1 MPYPIGTSSSGTT
14 SAIAR
19 KSRSTVAT
27 GIPLRIATAAIMQST
42 VERIGRPVA
51 RACRASDTATSQSA
65 SPATRTTSPRTT
77 DARSAVAWRS
87 DDAPTSSS
95 NRTGSVHPADWE
107 RIAELVARYRDLPL
121 GTVDASLV
129 ALAER
134 LGETD
139 VASFDRRDL
148 TVVRPRHCEALTL
161 RP

>member
-1 MPYPIGTSSSGTT
+1 MIVDTGVLY
-14 SAIAR
+14 AVLDRDDQHHAAAVDLIA
-19 KSRSTVAT
+19 
-27 GIPLRIATAAIMQST
+27 
-42 VERIGRPVA
+42 
-51 RACRASDTATSQSA
+51 
-65 SPATRTTSPRTT
+65 TT
-77 DARSAVAWRS
+77 DAVLRVPMLVIAEVTHLAGTRLGTEAEVRFLGDVAS
-87 DDAPTSSS
+87 GELIPEP
-95 NRTGSVHPADWE
+95 VHPADWE

-161 RP
+161 LP

>member
-1 MPYPIGTSSSGTT
+1 MIVDTGVLY
-14 SAIAR
+14 AVLDRDDRHHAAAVDLIA
-19 KSRSTVAT
+19 
-27 GIPLRIATAAIMQST
+27 
-42 VERIGRPVA
+42 
-51 RACRASDTATSQSA
+51 
-65 SPATRTTSPRTT
+65 TT
-77 DARSAVAWRS
+77 DAVLRVPMLVIAEVTHLAGPRLGTEAEVRFLGDVAS
-87 DDAPTSSS
+87 GELIPEP
-95 NRTGSVHPADWE
+95 VHPADWE

-161 RP
+161 LP

>member
-1 MPYPIGTSSSGTT
+1 MIVDTGFLY
-14 SAIAR
+14 AVLDRDDRHHAAAVDLIA
-19 KSRSTVAT
+19 
-27 GIPLRIATAAIMQST
+27 
-42 VERIGRPVA
+42 
-51 RACRASDTATSQSA
+51 
-65 SPATRTTSPRTT
+65 TT
-77 DARSAVAWRS
+77 DAVLRVPMLVIAEVTHLAGTRLGTEAEVRFLGDVAS
-87 DDAPTSSS
+87 GELIPEP
-95 NRTGSVHPADWE
+95 VHPADWE

-161 RP
+161 LP

>member
-1 MPYPIGTSSSGTT
+1 MIVDTGVLY
-14 SAIAR
+14 AVLDRDDRHHAAAVDLIA
-19 KSRSTVAT
+19 
-27 GIPLRIATAAIMQST
+27 
-42 VERIGRPVA
+42 
-51 RACRASDTATSQSA
+51 
-65 SPATRTTSPRTT
+65 TT
-77 DARSAVAWRS
+77 DAVLRVPMLVIAEVTHLAGTRLGTEAEVRFLGDVAS
-87 DDAPTSSS
+87 GELIPEP
-95 NRTGSVHPADWE
+95 VHAADWE

-161 RP
+161 LP

>member
-1 MPYPIGTSSSGTT
+1 MWGRGMWGPMLVIAEVTHLAGTRLGTEAEVRFLGDVASGEL
-14 SAIAR
+14 
-19 KSRSTVAT
+19 
-27 GIPLRIATAAIMQST
+27 IP
-42 VERIGRPVA
+42 EP
-51 RACRASDTATSQSA
+51 
-65 SPATRTTSPRTT
+65 
-77 DARSAVAWRS
+77 
-87 DDAPTSSS
+87 
-95 NRTGSVHPADWE
+95 VHPADWE

-134 LGETD
+134 LGETN

>member
-1 MPYPIGTSSSGTT
+1 MIVDTGVLY
-14 SAIAR
+14 AVLDRDDRHHAAAVDLIA
-19 KSRSTVAT
+19 
-27 GIPLRIATAAIMQST
+27 
-42 VERIGRPVA
+42 
-51 RACRASDTATSQSA
+51 
-65 SPATRTTSPRTT
+65 TT
-77 DARSAVAWRS
+77 DAVLRVPMLVIAEVTHLAGTRLGTEAEVRFLGDVAS
-87 DDAPTSSS
+87 GELISEP
-95 NRTGSVHPADWE
+95 VHPADWE

-161 RP
+161 LP

>member
-1 MPYPIGTSSSGTT
+1 MIVDTGVLY
-14 SAIAR
+14 AVLDRDDRHHAAAVDLIA
-19 KSRSTVAT
+19 
-27 GIPLRIATAAIMQST
+27 
-42 VERIGRPVA
+42 
-51 RACRASDTATSQSA
+51 
-65 SPATRTTSPRTT
+65 TT
-77 DARSAVAWRS
+77 DAVLRVPMLVIAEVTHLAGTRLGTEAEVRFLGDVALGELI
-87 DDAPTSSS
+87 PEP
-95 NRTGSVHPADWE
+95 VHPADWE

-161 RP
+161 LP

>member
-1 MPYPIGTSSSGTT
+1 MIVDTGVLY
-14 SAIAR
+14 AVLDRDDRHHAAAVDLIA
-19 KSRSTVAT
+19 
-27 GIPLRIATAAIMQST
+27 
-42 VERIGRPVA
+42 
-51 RACRASDTATSQSA
+51 
-65 SPATRTTSPRTT
+65 TT
-77 DARSAVAWRS
+77 DAVLRVPMLVIAEVTHLAGTRLGTEAEVRFLGDVAS
-87 DDAPTSSS
+87 GELIPEP
-95 NRTGSVHPADWE
+95 VHPADWE

-161 RP
+161 LP